1 VVDIAQHLVLPA
13 TTFAVYQLTLMYRL
27 TRSKL
32 QEVLKEDYITTAR
45 AKGLPERVV
54 VYKHG
59 LRNALLPLVT
69 VLGMDFAFVLAGTV
83 LIETVFAWPGM
94 GRLMFEAIAA
104 RDYPILTGIFTVVTA
119 MVIVVNILTDL
130 VYAWIDPRVVYE

>member
-1 VVDIAQHLVLPA
+1 
-13 TTFAVYQLTLMYRL
+13 MYRL